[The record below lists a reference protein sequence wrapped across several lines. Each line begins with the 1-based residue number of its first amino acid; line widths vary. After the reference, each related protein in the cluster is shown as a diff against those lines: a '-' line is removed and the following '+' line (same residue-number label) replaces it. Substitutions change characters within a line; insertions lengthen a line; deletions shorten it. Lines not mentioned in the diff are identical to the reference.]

1 MGWRLIIPLSTCLVV
16 CCSYLSAQRVYYC
29 EPYSD
34 RFTIREDMLGKV
46 GNYYWVET
54 TNRRK
59 APRRNA
65 DPSAAE
71 ERYLAV
77 YDTRMNLTSLIGDVE
92 YLGTP
97 IKEYLITN
105 EDYFDQV
112 HLLKTDRKHVA
123 VWLERWAADGQPVGP
138 GRSVGV
144 FPFDEPGNSFV
155 LVRSADRCK
164 ILVLGFEFLT
174 STAPRVHALLFDQDW
189 QLLSDR
195 VFKHP
200 FLTQPMIQDDYSG
213 FALEDFNSA
222 PVKLANNGE
231 WLMATPSRSDNNF
244 LLFHFNPIDTIVA
257 IKVIWLP
264 SSSSMEDVCLSI
276 DNARGEAVTGILSTF
291 HYSTLKNVQVVH
303 YSMAVHSFDFDSSY
317 RLATLGGRKVKND
330 NLVKES
336 FMAVP
341 GKGFL
346 LMKEYGRP
354 FENPLSDEE
363 SYDEGWDPALLF
375 ADNGIPDPRNGPS
388 VSRTRPP
395 DPRFGYARYSTAI
408 NPEYHDRGDLSLY
421 YFPASRGDSCWTGMI
436 SQEQV
441 TEMNSPNLS
450 YTMVPTQN
458 KLFFLYNSFVHGEK
472 MYASTTV
479 INRQG
484 ELVTNQGIPF
494 WGLRNTLDFQQ
505 SRQMGP
511 DQVVIP
517 YERYDRA
524 GTSIGKI
531 GFAVVLFG
539 GAND

>member
-1 MGWRLIIPLSTCLVV
+1 
-16 CCSYLSAQRVYYC
+16 
-29 EPYSD
+29 
-34 RFTIREDMLGKV
+34 MLGKI

-54 TNRRK
+54 TNRKK
-59 APRRNA
+59 APRHNA

-77 YDTRMNLTSLIGDVE
+77 YDTRMNLTSLIGDVD
-92 YLGTP
+92 YPGAP
-97 IKEYLITN
+97 IKEYLIPN
-105 EDYFDQV
+105 EDHFDQV

-123 VWLERWAADGQPVGP
+123 VWLERWDPDGQPAGP

-144 FPFDEPGNSFV
+144 FPFDEPGNSFM
-155 LVRSADRCK
+155 LVRSADRSK
-164 ILVLGFEFLT
+164 ILILGFE
-174 STAPRVHALLFDQDW
+174 SVNSSAPRLYALLFDQNW
-189 QLLSDR
+189 QLLSER

-213 FALEDFNSA
+213 FPLEDFNSA

-231 WLMATPSRSDNNF
+231 WLMSAPSRNDNNF
-244 LLFHFNPIDTIVA
+244 LLFHFNPADTAVA

-264 SSSSMEDVCLSI
+264 AASSMEDVCLSI
-276 DNARGEAVTGILSTF
+276 DNVRGEAVTGILSTF
-291 HYSTLKNVQVVH
+291 HYSTLKNVRVVH
-303 YSMAVHSFDFDSSY
+303 YSMVSHLFDFDSSY
-317 RLATLGGRKVKND
+317 RLATLGGRKVKNE
-330 NLVKES
+330 NIVKES

-341 GKGFL
+341 GRGFL

-354 FENPLSDEE
+354 YENPLSEE
-363 SYDEGWDPALLF
+363 EAYDEGWDPALIF
-375 ADNGIPDPRNGPS
+375 ADNGIPDHSNGAS
-388 VSRTRPP
+388 ARIRIP
-395 DPRFGYARYSTAI
+395 DPHYGYAHYQSAV
-408 NPEYHDRGDLSLY
+408 NPTYHDRGDLSLY
-421 YFPASRGDSCWTGMI
+421 YFPAGRGDSCWTGMI

-450 YTMVPTQN
+450 YAMVPIQN

-472 MYASTTV
+472 IYASTTV
-479 INRQG
+479 IDRQG
-484 ELVTNQGIPF
+484 EQVTDQGIPF

-517 YERYDRA
+517 YERYDRS

-539 GAND
+539 GGD